1 MTKDSNKACFSGFDG
16 IILYKTRQ
24 DKTRQD
30 KTRQD
35 KTRQDKTRQ
44 DRFFSFFK
52 DIQNISRAFIKGRF
66 IIFFKE

>member
-1 MTKDSNKACFSGFDG
+1 MIENSNKACFSGFDG
-16 IILYKTRQ
+16 IILY
-24 DKTRQD
+24 

-66 IIFFKE
+66 IIFFEE

>member
-1 MTKDSNKACFSGFDG
+1 MIENSNKACFSGFDG

-35 KTRQDKTRQ
+35 K
-44 DRFFSFFK
+44 FFSFFK
-52 DIQNISRAFIKGRF
+52 DIQNILRAFIKGRF
-66 IIFFKE
+66 IIFFEE

>member
-1 MTKDSNKACFSGFDG
+1 MIENSNKACFSGFDG
-16 IILYKTRQ
+16 IILYN
-24 DKTRQD
+24 TRQD

-66 IIFFKE
+66 IIFFEE

>member
-1 MTKDSNKACFSGFDG
+1 MIENSNKACFSGFDG

-35 KTRQDKTRQ
+35 KTRQDKT
-44 DRFFSFFK
+44 DSLVFSKTF
-52 DIQNISRAFIKGRF
+52 R
-66 IIFFKE
+66 IFQELL

>member
-1 MTKDSNKACFSGFDG
+1 MIENSNKACFSGFDG

-35 KTRQDKTRQ
+35 KTDSLVFSKTFR
-44 DRFFSFFK
+44 
-52 DIQNISRAFIKGRF
+52 
-66 IIFFKE
+66 IFQELL